1 MYESIIAFDAD
12 AHAETV
18 AKFGP
23 LKPYLIAIR
32 PGHMSG
38 INLGIKN
45 GLNLGFLSFSLKLIS
60 SFWNVSI
67 PPTPDPHITPI
78 LDKSIFSRFS
88 SESFTASSAAIIP
101 N

>member
-78 LDKSIFSRFS
+78 LDKSI
-88 SESFTASSAAIIP
+88 I
-101 N
+101 

>member
-1 MYESIIAFDAD
+1 MISEKEFNQLL
-12 AHAETV
+12 V
-18 AKFGP
+18 
-23 LKPYLIAIR
+23 L
-32 PGHMSG
+32 G

-88 SESFTASSAAIIP
+88 SELFIASLQRISILIRHTVVI
-101 N
+101 